1 MATWT
6 NSWKPICDNP
16 NSWYIRLAK
25 VSIKHRNA
33 SRATFSVFHVA
44 ARRALFP
51 TNARNDMMSSLM
63 KKLSQI
69 LFTRE
74 NLLAVLLCLILI
86 ALVIF
91 TADTSP
97 TWIYQGF

>member
-1 MATWT
+1 
-6 NSWKPICDNP
+6 
-16 NSWYIRLAK
+16 
-25 VSIKHRNA
+25 
-33 SRATFSVFHVA
+33 
-44 ARRALFP
+44 
-51 TNARNDMMSSLM
+51 M
-63 KKLSQI
+63 KKIEQI

-74 NLLAVLLCLILI
+74 NLFALLLCLILI